1 MPQYLLSDIVGKD
14 LYAAK
19 NLVGYYSFP
28 TNTKA
33 IVSIQKGDKIGRVL
47 TAIPWGSSP
56 IKYYYDLVIPGVKN
70 KLFVE
75 IKDGSFDLKALA
87 AQGALNVDEKK
98 KQSDTDKA
106 DENSHW
112 YSDLGSGI
120 KKTVITLGITA
131 AVVWGAVEVFKSKN
145 KSNG

>member
-19 NLVGYYSFP
+19 TLVGYYSFP
-28 TNTKA
+28 QNTKA

-47 TAIPWGSSP
+47 TAIPWGTSP
-56 IKYYYDLVIPGVKN
+56 IKYYYDLTVPGTN

-75 IKDGSFDLKALA
+75 IKDGNFDLKALA

-98 KQSDTDKA
+98 KQSDTEKA
-106 DENSHW
+106 DENTHW
-112 YSDLGSGI
+112 YDSLGSGV
-120 KKTVITLGITA
+120 KKTVITLGIA
-131 AVVWGAVEVFKSKN
+131 ALAVWGTVEVIKN
-145 KSNG
+145 HKTKGNG